1 MGMWQQIAL
10 GALAV
15 AVIFL
20 FGPGAKRMAEQ
31 SPAGSPS
38 EWWTAAK
45 LLGGV
50 VLFVLLL
57 VLLLRG

>member
-15 AVIFL
+15 AVVLF

-31 SPAGSPS
+31 SPSGGSQ
-38 EWWTAAK
+38 EWWTVAK

-50 VLFVLLL
+50 VLFVLVL
-57 VLLLRG
+57 VLVLR